1 MFTMTRR
8 NVLRAGAAVLASASV
23 PQLADT
29 AQAAAPPRNLIVVL
43 NSGGWDVTYALD
55 PKPGAAR
62 IDVPDGEHKRIGQ
75 IDLLSHAA
83 RPAVDAFFERYG
95 ALTALVR
102 GVQVRSFI
110 HNDCTK
116 RILTGTPS
124 DQNADFAAI
133 AAHELGRDL
142 PVPYLVLGN
151 SALSG
156 PYAALTGRAGTTN
169 QISSLLNPDGYF
181 ISAAPYAPSEQEEA
195 AVRRYLDASTDRLA
209 ATRGR
214 SAANRKQIEAFQRSL
229 EQNQLLRTFAR
240 TRGGFGQPD
249 YTPDLEVQIE
259 VATSALEG
267 GLCHAAMLETSGWD
281 THDDNTQ
288 QNELHQK
295 LFANLLLLAQT
306 LEQKA
311 LLSRS
316 VVVVLSEMGR
326 TPKLNAGGGKDHWPV
341 TSALVFGA
349 GVRGDRVLGGTDE
362 QLGAL
367 SVNLQSGAADGAGK
381 QLQTGNLAAGLLRLV
396 GVDPSVHFPG
406 VEALDALVA

>member
-1 MFTMTRR
+1 MLPMTRR
-8 NVLRAGAAVLASASV
+8 NLLRAGGAVLTTAAL
-23 PQLADT
+23 PQLTDT
-29 AQAAAPPRNLIVVL
+29 ARAAAPPRNLIVVL

-55 PKPGAAR
+55 PKPGASR
-62 IDVPDGEHKRIGQ
+62 IDVPLGEHKRIGQ
-75 IDLLSHAA
+75 IDILSHAA
-83 RPAVDAFFERYG
+83 RPSVDAFFERYG
-95 ALTALVR
+95 ALTALIR

-133 AAHELGRDL
+133 AAHELGREL

-169 QISSLLNPDGYF
+169 QLSSLLAPDGYF
-181 ISAAPYAPSEQEEA
+181 ITPAPYAPSEQEESL
-195 AVRRYLDASTDRLA
+195 VRRYLAASADRLA

-214 SAANRKQIEAFQRSL
+214 SAANRRQIEAFQRAL
-229 EQNQLLRTFAR
+229 EQNALLRDFAR
-240 TRGGFGQPD
+240 TRGGFGKPD
-249 YTPDLEVQIE
+249 YTPDLKVQIE

-288 QNELHQK
+288 QHALHET
-295 LFANLLLLAQT
+295 LFGNLLLLAQT

-349 GVRGDRVLGGTDE
+349 GVRGDRVIGGTDE

-367 SVNLQSGAADGAGK
+367 SVNLQSGAVESAGK
-381 QLQTGNLAAGLLRLV
+381 QLQTGNLAAGVLRLV
-396 GVDPSVHFPG
+396 GIDPSTHFPC
-406 VEALDALVA
+406 VEVLDALVA

>member
-1 MFTMTRR
+1 MISITRR
-8 NVLRAGAAVLASASV
+8 NVLRAGGAVLGAAAL
-23 PQLADT
+23 PQLADP
-29 AQAAAPPRNLIVVL
+29 ARAAAPPRNLIVVL

-55 PKPGAAR
+55 PKPDATR
-62 IDVPDGEHKRIGQ
+62 IDVPVGEHKRIGQ
-75 IDLLSHAA
+75 IDVLSHAA
-83 RPAVDAFFERYG
+83 RPSVDAFFERYG
-95 ALTALVR
+95 ALTALIR

-133 AAHELGRDL
+133 AAHELGREL

-169 QISSLLNPDGYF
+169 QLSSLLDPDGYF
-181 ISAAPYAPSEQEEA
+181 ITPAAYAPNEHEESL
-195 AVRRYLDASTDRLA
+195 VRRYLAASADRVA

-214 SAANRKQIEAFQRSL
+214 SAGNRKQIEAFQRSL
-229 EQNQLLRTFAR
+229 EQNELLRQFAR
-240 TRGGFGQPD
+240 TRGGFGKPA
-249 YTPDLEVQIE
+249 YTPDLKVQID

-267 GLCHAAMLETSGWD
+267 GLCHATMLETSGWD

-288 QNELHQK
+288 QHVLHEN

-349 GVRGDRVLGGTDE
+349 GVRGDRVIGGTDD
-362 QLGAL
+362 QLGAR
-367 SVNLQSGAADGAGK
+367 SVNLQSGVVDNAGK
-381 QLQTGNLAAGLLRLV
+381 QLQTGNLAAGVLELV
-396 GVDPSVHFPG
+396 GVDSSAHFPG
-406 VEALDALVA
+406 VEVLDALVA

>member
-1 MFTMTRR
+1 MLSLSRR
-8 NVLRAGAAVLASASV
+8 NVLRAGSALLASAAL

-29 AQAAAPPRNLIVVL
+29 AQAAAPARNLIVVL
-43 NSGGWDVTYALD
+43 NSGGWDNTYALD
-55 PKPGAAR
+55 PKPGATR
-62 IDVPDGEHKRIGQ
+62 IDVPGGEVKRFGR
-75 IDLLSHAA
+75 IDVLSQAA
-83 RPAVDAFFERYG
+83 RPSVDRFFERYG
-95 ALTALVR
+95 ALTALIR

-133 AAHELGRDL
+133 AAHELGREL

-169 QISSLLNPDGYF
+169 QISSLLNPDGFF
-181 ISAAPYAPSEQEEA
+181 ITGAPYAPSDQEEA
-195 AVRRYLDASTDRLA
+195 LVSRYLRASADRLSR
-209 ATRGR
+209 TRGR
-214 SAANRKQIEAFQRSL
+214 SAANRKQIEAFTRSL
-229 EQNQLLRTFAR
+229 EQSALLRDFAR
-240 TRGGFGQPD
+240 TRGGFGDQA
-249 YTPDLEVQIE
+249 YTPDLRVQID
-259 VATSALEG
+259 VATKALEG

-281 THDDNTQ
+281 THNDNTE
-288 QNELHQK
+288 QNALHET

-311 LLSRS
+311 LLSRT

-349 GVRGDRVLGGTDE
+349 GVRGD
-362 QLGAL
+362 
-367 SVNLQSGAADGAGK
+367 N
-381 QLQTGNLAAGLLRLV
+381 
-396 GVDPSVHFPG
+396 
-406 VEALDALVA
+406 

>member
-1 MFTMTRR
+1 MITLTRR
-8 NVLRAGAAVLASASV
+8 NLLRAGSAALATAAL
-23 PQLADT
+23 PELADT

-55 PKPGAAR
+55 PKPGATR
-62 IDVPDGEHKRIGQ
+62 IDVPAGEQKRIGQ

-83 RPAVDAFFERYG
+83 RPSVDAFFQRYG
-95 ALTALVR
+95 ALTALIR

-133 AAHELGRDL
+133 TAHELGRDL

-181 ISAAPYAPSEQEEA
+181 IATAPYAPSEAEEA
-195 AVRRYLDASTDRLA
+195 LVRRYLTASTDRVA
-209 ATRGR
+209 SARGR
-214 SAANRKQIEAFQRSL
+214 SAANRKQIDAFSRSL
-229 EQNQLLRTFAR
+229 EQNALLRKFAQ
-240 TRGGFGQPD
+240 TRGGFGKPD
-249 YTPDLEVQIE
+249 YTPDLKVQIE
-259 VATSALEG
+259 VATTALEG

-281 THDDNTQ
+281 THQDNSQ
-288 QNELHQK
+288 QSMLHEN

-349 GVRGDRVLGGTDE
+349 GVRGDRVIGGTDE
-362 QLGAL
+362 QLAAL
-367 SVNLQSGAADGAGK
+367 SVNLQSGAIDTAGK
-381 QLQTGNLAAGLLRLV
+381 QLQTGNLAAGVLKLV
-396 GVDPSVHFPG
+396 GVDPSVHFSG
-406 VEALDALVA
+406 VEALDALIA

>member
-1 MFTMTRR
+1 MIPLSRR
-8 NVLRAGAAVLASASV
+8 NALRAGGALLASAAL

-29 AQAAAPPRNLIVVL
+29 ARAAAPPRNLIVVL
-43 NSGGWDVTYALD
+43 NSGGWDNTYALD
-55 PKPGAAR
+55 PKPGATR
-62 IDVPDGEHKRIGQ
+62 IDVPLGEVKRFGS
-75 IDLLSHAA
+75 IDVLSHAA
-83 RPAVDAFFERYG
+83 RPSVDGFFERYG

-169 QISSLLNPDGYF
+169 QISSLLNPDGFF
-181 ISAAPYAPSEQEEA
+181 ITGSPYTPSDDEDA
-195 AVRRYLDASTDRLA
+195 LVRRYLDASADRLA

-214 SAANRKQIEAFQRSL
+214 SAANRKQIEAFKRAL
-229 EQNQLLRTFAR
+229 EQSELLRQFAR
-240 TRGGFGQPD
+240 TRGGFGDQA
-249 YTPDLEVQIE
+249 YTPDLRVQID
-259 VATSALEG
+259 VASQALEG

-281 THDDNTQ
+281 THNDNTE
-288 QNELHQK
+288 QNALHET
-295 LFANLLLLAQT
+295 LFSNLLLLAQT

-311 LLSRS
+311 LLTRTL
-316 VVVVLSEMGR
+316 VVVLSEMGR

-349 GVRGDRVLGGTDE
+349 GVRGDSVVGGTDD
-362 QLGAL
+362 QLAAL
-367 SVNLQSGAADGAGK
+367 SINLQSGAVENGGK
-381 QLQTGNLAAGLLRLV
+381 QLQTGNLAAAVLKLV
-396 GVDPSVHFPG
+396 GVDPGLHFPS
-406 VEALDALVA
+406 VEVLDAIVA

>member
-1 MFTMTRR
+1 MITLTRR
-8 NVLRAGAAVLASASV
+8 NLMRAGAAVLASAGV

-29 AQAAAPPRNLIVVL
+29 ARAAAPPRNLIVVL

-55 PKPGAAR
+55 PKPGATR
-62 IDVPDGEHKRIGQ
+62 IDVPAGEHARIGG

-83 RPAVDAFFERYG
+83 RPSVDAFFRRYG
-95 ALTALVR
+95 ALSALIR

-169 QISSLLNPDGYF
+169 QISSLLTADGSF

-195 AVRRYLDASTDRLA
+195 LVRRYLDASATRIA

-229 EQNQLLRTFAR
+229 EQNQLLRSFALR
-240 TRGGFGQPD
+240 RGGFGKPD
-249 YTPDLEVQIE
+249 YTPDLKVQIE
-259 VATSALEG
+259 VATTALEG

-281 THDDNTQ
+281 THDDNTLQ
-288 QNELHQK
+288 HALHEN
-295 LFANLLLLAQT
+295 LFANLLLLAQS

-311 LLSRS
+311 LLSNS

-349 GVRGDRVLGGTDE
+349 GVRGDRVIGGTDD

-367 SVNLQSGAADGAGK
+367 SVNLQSGAVDPAGK
-381 QLQTGNLAAGLLRLV
+381 QLQTGNLAAGVLKLV
-396 GVDPSVHFPG
+396 GADPNAHFPG
-406 VEALDALVA
+406 VEVLDALVA